1 MSDLR
6 YYWND
11 SEIDEKTF
19 NKLNEEHRLWVIE
32 DEKKKEALRIASA
45 PPPEKKTRAKKSK

>member
-32 DEKKKEALRIASA
+32 EEKKKEV